1 MHHGTKLLSQ
11 LNSHSAQKYFLFS
24 LELLVIISLTFHF
37 FFVLLVIIKISSKKF
52 ISYQLLK
59 STVFNIKLNCFL
71 EYFCCLPCDTIH
83 IMTESFKKKHQSHDS
98 QETIKEMLEI
108 TNFSFDS
115 IRLMAWSLLDVHKML
130 WSMKI
135 DIKWKLVVMSYSSR
149 NHDIIWYTIELNRFD
164 TFGSIDAFI
173 RVKMFVI

>member
-1 MHHGTKLLSQ
+1 
-11 LNSHSAQKYFLFS
+11 
-24 LELLVIISLTFHF
+24 
-37 FFVLLVIIKISSKKF
+37 
-52 ISYQLLK
+52 
-59 STVFNIKLNCFL
+59 
-71 EYFCCLPCDTIH
+71 
-83 IMTESFKKKHQSHDS
+83 
-98 QETIKEMLEI
+98 MLEI

-115 IRLMAWSLLDVHKML
+115 IRLMARSLLDVHKML